1 MRISRRR
8 LLQSMV
14 GTGLGLAT
22 ASAGGISY
30 GHWVETEWLEI
41 VHRELNFERL
51 PSGLDGLRIA
61 LLADFHLYPNTR
73 LEYIEQCVAA
83 AQRLRP
89 DLVLLGGDFVQAT
102 AEAIFDL
109 APVLARLS
117 STLGSFCILGNH
129 DYWKGRD
136 IVEQG
141 LRESGLPLLRN
152 EGRTLE
158 FGHAAL
164 YLAGVDDCWAG
175 QPDLKTAMDGQQAG
189 TFTIL
194 LSHEPDPASSYALDE
209 RIALQL
215 SGHSHGGQV
224 RFPLIGSPF
233 LPPYGRRYDMG
244 LYRIGNM
251 LLYTNRGIGVTAP
264 IRLNCRPELTL
275 FTLRAGAK
283 PDPSRVGAP

>member
-158 FGHAAL
+158 FGHAAF

-175 QPDLKTAMDGQQAG
+175 QPDLTTAMDGRQAG

-224 RFPLIGSPF
+224 RFPFMGSPF
-233 LPPYGRRYDMG
+233 LPPFGRRYDMG